1 MKSSEQAMGF
11 AGTEPIA
18 DSKSTQPPAGEVKRA
33 RAVRDSQATPPRSAV
48 SRRRR
53 TRHDNSET
61 AGEERFFLASGSG
74 SGNGD
79 VPALGRECGSEAE
92 AIIDAFRE
100 RVNFYTV
107 SEFQTRAD
115 VGPAGEPILR
125 KDGLKKN
132 SSAS

>member
-1 MKSSEQAMGF
+1 MKSSEQTIASTGPE
-11 AGTEPIA
+11 AIA
-18 DSKSTQPPAGEVKRA
+18 DSKSAQPPAGEGKRA
-33 RAVRDSQATPPRSAV
+33 RAVRDSQATLPRSAAT
-48 SRRRR
+48 RRRR
-53 TRHDNSET
+53 IRHDNSAA

-74 SGNGD
+74 NGN
-79 VPALGRECGSEAE
+79 VPSLGRECGSEAE

-115 VGPAGEPILR
+115 VGPSGEPILR

-132 SSAS
+132 NPAS

>member
-1 MKSSEQAMGF
+1 MKNSEQTI
-11 AGTEPIA
+11 AGTGPESIA
-18 DSKSTQPPAGEVKRA
+18 DSKSTQPPAVEGKRA
-33 RAVRDSQATPPRSAV
+33 RVVRDSQATPPRSAAT
-48 SRRRR
+48 RRRR
-53 TRHDNSET
+53 IRDDNSEA

-74 SGNGD
+74 DNGD

-132 SSAS
+132 NPAS

>member
-1 MKSSEQAMGF
+1 MKSSEQTIASTGPE
-11 AGTEPIA
+11 AIA
-18 DSKSTQPPAGEVKRA
+18 DSKSAQPPAGEGKRA
-33 RAVRDSQATPPRSAV
+33 RAVRDSQATLPRSAAT
-48 SRRRR
+48 RRRR
-53 TRHDNSET
+53 IRHDNSEA

-74 SGNGD
+74 NGA

-115 VGPAGEPILR
+115 VGPSGEPILR
-125 KDGLKKN
+125 KDGLKKTN
-132 SSAS
+132 PAS

>member
-1 MKSSEQAMGF
+1 MKSSEQTMASTGPES
-11 AGTEPIA
+11 TA
-18 DSKSTQPPAGEVKRA
+18 DSKSTQPPAVEGKRA

-53 TRHDNSET
+53 IRHDNSAA

-74 SGNGD
+74 NGN
-79 VPALGRECGSEAE
+79 VPSLGRECGSEAE

-115 VGPAGEPILR
+115 VGPSGEPILR

-132 SSAS
+132 NPAS

>member
-1 MKSSEQAMGF
+1 MKSSEQTMASTGPESL
-11 AGTEPIA
+11 T
-18 DSKSTQPPAGEVKRA
+18 DSKSTQPPAGEGKRA

-48 SRRRR
+48 TRRRR
-53 TRHDNSET
+53 IRHDNSEA
-61 AGEERFFLASGSG
+61 AGEERFFLASG

-115 VGPAGEPILR
+115 VGPSGEPILR
-125 KDGLKKN
+125 KDGLKKTN
-132 SSAS
+132 PAS

>member
-1 MKSSEQAMGF
+1 MKSSEQTIAS
-11 AGTEPIA
+11 TRPESIA
-18 DSKSTQPPAGEVKRA
+18 DSKSTQPPAVEGKRA
-33 RAVRDSQATPPRSAV
+33 RVVRDSQATPPRSAV
-48 SRRRR
+48 TRRRR
-53 TRHDNSET
+53 IRHDNSEA
-61 AGEERFFLASGSG
+61 AGEERFFLASS

-115 VGPAGEPILR
+115 VGPSGEPILR
-125 KDGLKKN
+125 KDGLKKTN
-132 SSAS
+132 PAS

>member
-1 MKSSEQAMGF
+1 MKSSEQTMASTG
-11 AGTEPIA
+11 AESIA
-18 DSKSTQPPAGEVKRA
+18 DSKSTQPSAVEGKRA
-33 RAVRDSQATPPRSAV
+33 RAVRDSQATPPRSAAT
-48 SRRRR
+48 RRRR
-53 TRHDNSET
+53 SRHDNSEA
-61 AGEERFFLASGSG
+61 AGEERFFLASG

-115 VGPAGEPILR
+115 VGPSGEPILR

-132 SSAS
+132 NPAS

>member
-1 MKSSEQAMGF
+1 MKSSEQTIASTGPESM
-11 AGTEPIA
+11 A
-18 DSKSTQPPAGEVKRA
+18 DSKSTQPPAVEGRRTRV
-33 RAVRDSQATPPRSAV
+33 VRDSQATPPRSTAT
-48 SRRRR
+48 RRRR
-53 TRHDNSET
+53 SRHDNSEA
-61 AGEERFFLASGSG
+61 AGEERFFLASG

-115 VGPAGEPILR
+115 VGPSGEPILR
-125 KDGLKKN
+125 KDGLKKTN
-132 SSAS
+132 PAS